1 MKSFSAILIFF
12 LVAVAVSLNLNVQ
25 KEANEESILDK
36 IEVNN
41 FSNSV
46 KNKKIRSNYYNK
58 ISVLLC

>member
-1 MKSFSAILIFF
+1 MKSFSTIIILL

-41 FSNSV
+41 FSN
-46 KNKKIRSNYYNK
+46 
-58 ISVLLC
+58 